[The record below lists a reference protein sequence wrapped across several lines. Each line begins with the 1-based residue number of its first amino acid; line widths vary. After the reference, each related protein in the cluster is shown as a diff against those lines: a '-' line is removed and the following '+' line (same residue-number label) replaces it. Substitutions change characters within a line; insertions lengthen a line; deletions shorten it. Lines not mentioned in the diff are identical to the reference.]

1 MSRVMYFL
9 WILLALVVFIAM
21 MLFVLAN
28 GEPQR
33 LDLLV
38 PGWTITLPG
47 GVLALFCFAVGAGVG
62 LLAGMGIS
70 LVRRTARPAPG
81 ERRE

>member
-9 WILLALVVFIAM
+9 WVLLALVVFIAM

-28 GEPQR
+28 DEPQR

-38 PGWTITLPG
+38 PGWAITLPG
-47 GVLALFCFAVGAGVG
+47 GVLALACFAVGAGLG
-62 LLAGMGIS
+62 LLVGMGVS
-70 LVRRTARPAPG
+70 LVRRTARPGDPG
-81 ERRE
+81 E